1 MYYVMNVL
9 NHPLQELVA
18 RMSAFTDDSD
28 SWATKV
34 RKSAMNE
41 VDLTARYSSR
51 PIADGAPAYFVYGA
65 ALCEVEVDILTG
77 EKNIRNRSI
86 MMSAKIHHSL
96 SHSHS
101 QLISS
106 G

>member
-1 MYYVMNVL
+1 
-9 NHPLQELVA
+9 
-18 RMSAFTDDSD
+18 MSAFTEESD

-34 RKSAMNE
+34 RKSALNE

-51 PIADGAPAYFVYGA
+51 PISDGAPAYFVYGA

-77 EKNIRNRSI
+77 EKNIRNRPLMTSA
-86 MMSAKIHHSL
+86 MLRGFLYPSSLVTFKRMQPMST
-96 SHSHS
+96 
-101 QLISS
+101 

>member
-1 MYYVMNVL
+1 
-9 NHPLQELVA
+9 
-18 RMSAFTDDSD
+18 MSAFTSDSD

-34 RKSAMNE
+34 RKSALNE

-77 EKNIRNRSI
+77 EKNIRNSSLI
-86 MMSAKIHHSL
+86 TSAIFIPHVTL
-96 SHSHS
+96 ERL